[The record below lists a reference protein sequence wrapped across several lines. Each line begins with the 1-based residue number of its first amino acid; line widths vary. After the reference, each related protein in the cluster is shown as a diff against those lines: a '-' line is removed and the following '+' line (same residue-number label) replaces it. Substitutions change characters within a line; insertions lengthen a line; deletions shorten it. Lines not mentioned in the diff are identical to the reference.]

1 MIILNIIRGMF
12 MAFADSVP
20 GVSGGTIAFVMGF
33 YSKFIDSI
41 NTLTSRTSLETK
53 KDALIFLFKIGI
65 GWIMGFILSIL
76 FIASVFESHI
86 YEISSLFIGF
96 IIFSIPLIYKEEKE
110 TISGHA
116 RHILYAIL
124 GLVVVVLIT
133 YFNPTSQ
140 TQGTSLS
147 LDTFSFGMALYVFI
161 AGAIAISAMVLP
173 GISGSTLLLIFG
185 LYAPIISSIK
195 EILTFNFTPL
205 PLIFCFGIGII
216 VGVLSVVRLISKLL
230 KTRRS
235 ELIYLIFG
243 LMVGSLYAVVMG
255 PTTLDTPHAPLTF
268 QSFSLIF
275 FLIGGLV
282 ILGLEKLKLLC
293 AKNSNK
299 KEA

>member
-65 GWIMGFILSIL
+65 GWIMGFILSVL
-76 FIASVFESHI
+76 FIASVFENHI

-116 RHILYAIL
+116 SHILYAIL
-124 GLVVVVLIT
+124 GFVVVVLIT

-140 TQGTSLS
+140 TQGISLS

-205 PLIFCFGIGII
+205 PLIFCFGIGVI
-216 VGVLSVVRLISKLL
+216 VGILSVVRLISKLL

-235 ELIYLIFG
+235 ELIYLILG
-243 LMVGSLYAVVMG
+243 LMVGSLYAVIMG

-293 AKNSNK
+293 TKNSNK

>member
-1 MIILNIIRGMF
+1 MIILNIVRGMF

-33 YSKFIDSI
+33 YSKFIDSLHL
-41 NTLTSRTSLETK
+41 LTSKNSLEEK
-53 KDALIFLFKIGI
+53 KEALIFLFKLGI
-65 GWIMGFILSIL
+65 GWIMGFILSVF
-76 FIASVFESHI
+76 FISSIFESRI

-96 IIFSIPLIYKEEKE
+96 IIFSIPLIYKEEKQ
-110 TISGHA
+110 TISGHF
-116 RHILYAIL
+116 RHMIYAIV
-124 GLVVVVLIT
+124 GLIIVVCIT

-140 TQGTSLS
+140 TEGISLS
-147 LDTFSFGMALYVFI
+147 LNTFSLGMALYVFI

-195 EILTFNFTPL
+195 EILTFNFAPF
-205 PLIFCFGIGII
+205 PLILCFGVGVIIGI
-216 VGVLSVVRLISKLL
+216 LSVVRLISKLL

-235 ELIYLIFG
+235 ELIHFVLG

-255 PTTLDTPHAPLTF
+255 PTTLEVPHNPLTLE
-268 QSFSLIF
+268 SFSWIF

-282 ILGLEKLKLLC
+282 IVGLEKLKLLC
-293 AKNSNK
+293 QKSSN
-299 KEA
+299 

>member
-33 YSKFIDSI
+33 YNKFIDSI
-41 NTLTSRTSLETK
+41 NQLTSKNSLETK
-53 KDALIFLFKIGI
+53 KDALIFLFKIGV
-65 GWIMGFILSIL
+65 GWVIGFILSVL
-76 FIASVFESHI
+76 FIASIFESHI

-96 IIFSIPLIYKEEKE
+96 IIFSIPLIYKEEKQ
-110 TISGHA
+110 TISGHIS
-116 RHILYAIL
+116 HMLYAIL
-124 GLVVVVLIT
+124 GLVIVVCIT

-140 TQGTSLS
+140 TQGVSLS
-147 LDTFSFGMALYVFI
+147 LDTFSIGMALYVFV

-195 EILTFNFTPL
+195 EILTFNFTPF
-205 PLIFCFGIGII
+205 PLIFCFGIGVI
-216 VGVLSVVRLISKLL
+216 VGILSVVRLISKLL

-235 ELIYLIFG
+235 QLIYFILG

-255 PTTLDTPHAPLTF
+255 PTTLDTPHDPLTL
-268 QSFSLIF
+268 QSFNWIF

-293 AKNSNK
+293 QKSSN
-299 KEA
+299 

>member
-185 LYAPIISSIK
+185 LYAPIISGIQ

-216 VGVLSVVRLISKLL
+216 VGILSVVRLISKLL

-282 ILGLEKLKLLC
+282 ILSLEKLKLLC

>member
-1 MIILNIIRGMF
+1 MIILNIIRGMC

-20 GVSGGTIAFVMGF
+20 GVSGGTVAFVMGF
-33 YSKFIDSI
+33 YSQFIDSI
-41 NTLTSRTSLETK
+41 NALTSKSSLEAK
-53 KDALIFLFKIGI
+53 KQALIFLLKIGI

-76 FIASVFESHI
+76 FIASIFESHI

-96 IIFSIPLIYKEEKE
+96 IIFSIPLIYKEEKQ

-116 RHILYAIL
+116 AHILYAIIGL
-124 GLVVVVLIT
+124 LVVVFIT
-133 YFNPTSQ
+133 YFNPTNQ
-140 TQGTSLS
+140 VTGTSVS
-147 LDTFSFGMALYVFI
+147 LDIFSFGMALYVFI

-185 LYAPIISSIK
+185 LYAPIINSIK

-205 PLIFCFGIGII
+205 PLIFCFGIGVII
-216 VGVLSVVRLISKLL
+216 GILSVVRVISRLL

-235 ELIYLIFG
+235 ELIYFILG
-243 LMVGSLYAVVMG
+243 LMVGSLYAIVMG
-255 PTTLDTPHAPLTF
+255 PTTLETPHEPLTL
-268 QSFSLIF
+268 QSFNLIF

-293 AKNSNK
+293 AKK
-299 KEA
+299 

>member
-65 GWIMGFILSIL
+65 GWIMGFILSVL

-140 TQGTSLS
+140 TQGPSLS

-205 PLIFCFGIGII
+205 PLIFCFGIGVI
-216 VGVLSVVRLISKLL
+216 VGILSVVRLISKLL

>member
-65 GWIMGFILSIL
+65 GWIMGFILSVL

-116 RHILYAIL
+116 HHILYAIL

-140 TQGTSLS
+140 TQGISLS

-205 PLIFCFGIGII
+205 PLIFCFGIGVI
-216 VGVLSVVRLISKLL
+216 VGILSVVRLISKLL

-243 LMVGSLYAVVMG
+243 LMVGSLYAVIMG

-293 AKNSNK
+293 SKNSNK